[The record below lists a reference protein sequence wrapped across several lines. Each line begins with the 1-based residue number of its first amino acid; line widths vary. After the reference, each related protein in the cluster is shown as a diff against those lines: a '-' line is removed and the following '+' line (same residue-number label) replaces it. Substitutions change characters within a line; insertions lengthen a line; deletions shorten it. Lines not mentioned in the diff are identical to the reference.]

1 MSLGSSNMAGG
12 ALGTAFSLLLLASI
26 IQGLRD
32 DEVFHNEK
40 MEAVE
45 GQNVTLTCTVK
56 NSTDLKIASIE
67 WSKNKKTKLALF
79 DRIYGIHL
87 FWPNVTMQIENT
99 NRFGS
104 HLHLYGVTKQDSGV
118 YGCDFAT
125 FPLGSIRRETEL
137 EIKDDVKIMCDADGV
152 VEVHTGENVTIRCR
166 AFPDATYKW
175 AKNKTLVSENESLAL
190 WCVTDAHTGV
200 YTLTVNTGNKSLHKE
215 FVVTVLTATTSLRTD
230 LVTVPAQS
238 NVTEAGLIEPADSDL
253 TTSPTWTTNMDTDV
267 THDNPNARNVTA
279 GEHMASLTDSTHIS
293 FTSPPGT
300 HKEPDHFNHSTDQ
313 EINPTPNVNT
323 SSNLST
329 TLSYGNK
336 VFRSTPETRN
346 ESTRGNP
353 VATLSTGSTT
363 IVTEDEG
370 GERSHLLL
378 IIVPIVVLI
387 ALAGFL
393 YMRQTMKERMDQPPP
408 FKPPPPPVKYTAVTH
423 REISTQQ
430 FPTSRCNSVME
441 LKDTK
446 QIIINM

>member
-137 EIKDDVKIMCDADGV
+137 EIK
-152 VEVHTGENVTIRCR
+152 
-166 AFPDATYKW
+166 
-175 AKNKTLVSENESLAL
+175 
-190 WCVTDAHTGV
+190 
-200 YTLTVNTGNKSLHKE
+200 
-215 FVVTVLTATTSLRTD
+215 D